1 MFLWVVKMSFPSTS
15 MDLLACFPPPPSG
28 PALQLPLTQS
38 ASMRGSCSDKNKDV
52 NAL

>member
-1 MFLWVVKMSFPSTS
+1 MFLWAVKMSFPSTS

-28 PALQLPLTQS
+28 PALQFPLTQS